1 MSDAHIPQLAASQ
14 SAFDH
19 MRRVTSVLALLS
31 RHQDNARLQNLID
44 HLWLDG
50 QLFRSRMTP
59 GGLVNS
65 ASQGE
70 QIPCGDRWA
79 N

>member
-1 MSDAHIPQLAASQ
+1 MSDSHAAQLAASQ

-31 RHQDNARLQNLID
+31 RHQDDARLQNLID
-44 HLWLDG
+44 NLWLDG

-65 ASQGE
+65 ASQRRAD
-70 QIPCGDRWA
+70 PLR
-79 N
+79 